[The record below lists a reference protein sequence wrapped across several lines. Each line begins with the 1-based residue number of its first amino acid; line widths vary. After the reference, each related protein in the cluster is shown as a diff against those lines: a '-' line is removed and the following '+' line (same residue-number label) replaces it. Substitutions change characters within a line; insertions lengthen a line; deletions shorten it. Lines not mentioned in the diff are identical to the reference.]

1 MVRPDGHLPDAVA
14 AAVSALS
21 AGPDLPRWVTI
32 DSAPD
37 GGASSRT
44 VRPLST
50 WRRILSA
57 AGLEILDERE
67 SPEPDQE
74 PTAPW
79 LRKRWRL
86 ARPFR
91 DHDDSA
97 PRSFLLGKPS
107 QAVRPEDIS
116 RAVDTLLGV
125 PPPMAA
131 PAAILDGSTHVVFLV
146 GTYQEFRQY
155 IPVWAQM
162 PRHSFS
168 VIQRVGAT
176 WTDGAVRRDA
186 AVGAWLSARGIA
198 VQAVAAVEHVDWS
211 CWPHS
216 RRVFVCGVDST
227 AYDVHIWNAA
237 VVIAAARHGFATV
250 QLQHGIWPYADLQ
263 APMTLS
269 SDTVLTWSGEF
280 EASLAADVRWP
291 DGSVAPRA
299 VVTGTQFRAV
309 GCPLFDAYTEAAP
322 PRLEDLL
329 GGWVSG
335 YRHRV
340 LAATNLHWSQ
350 HSRGALV
357 NPALLDAAR
366 RMRDTLFI
374 LKPHPTHD
382 VDDDLLQSCP
392 ANVIVLD
399 ELCCLAAGL
408 DSPRLV
414 RAVDAVAATQ
424 STILLEAALAKKP
437 FVAIDTGNP
446 NQYAHVRL
454 TAPDEVGEAIAR
466 VLSSPPD
473 AAGFRDHYFDANL
486 QGSGTRGVLATIA
499 TVPMPGPRPS
509 PSKADLALAR
519 IAERA
524 SSFTAELVAARARIE
539 GLESELA
546 RARRREMDLRTRLLL
561 APQRDRRTR
570 VALYGASTAGREC
583 LRAIRAVD
591 HLEPCAFFDSD
602 AAQWTTVVDAL
613 PVLEPTEEAIRSV
626 DVVVISSSSVDAI
639 ADRLRRAGAE
649 DRIVL
654 DYRAIM
660 RLAAA
665 DSPPQGTAS
674 PAAARR
680 SATNAM

>member
-1 MVRPDGHLPDAVA
+1 MARPDGHLPGAVA
-14 AAVSALS
+14 DAVSAL
-21 AGPDLPRWVTI
+21 AARLGAPHWVTI
-32 DSAPD
+32 DPAPD
-37 GGASSRT
+37 GDASSRT
-44 VRPLST
+44 VRPLSA
-50 WRRILSA
+50 WRRIFAA

-67 SPEPDQE
+67 SPEGDE
-74 PTAPW
+74 HSTAPW
-79 LRKRWRL
+79 LRQRWQL

-91 DHDDSA
+91 DRDDRA
-97 PRSFLLGKPS
+97 PRSFHLG
-107 QAVRPEDIS
+107 RRS
-116 RAVDTLLGV
+116 RAVQAEHGSGAIRTLLGV
-125 PPPMAA
+125 PPPIAA
-131 PAAILDGSTHVVFLV
+131 PAPLVDGSTHTVFLV

-155 IPVWAQM
+155 IPLWAQM

-168 VIQRVGAT
+168 VIQRVGAAS
-176 WTDGAVRRDA
+176 TDGAVRRDA
-186 AVGAWLSARGIA
+186 AIRTWLSARGIA
-198 VQAVAAVEHVDWS
+198 AQAVTAVEHVDWS
-211 CWPHS
+211 CWPHP
-216 RRVFVCGVDST
+216 RRVFVCGADST

-237 VVIAAARHGFATV
+237 VVIAAARHGFATL
-250 QLQHGIWPYADLQ
+250 QLQHGIWPYADLR
-263 APMTLS
+263 APMTLL

-280 EASLAADVRWP
+280 EAALGMNVRWP

-299 VVTGTQFRAV
+299 VIGGTQFRAV
-309 GCPLFDAYTEAAP
+309 GCPLFDAYVEASP
-322 PRLEDLL
+322 PPLEHLL
-329 GGWVSG
+329 GDWVSG

-374 LKPHPTHD
+374 LKPHPAHD
-382 VDDDLLQSCP
+382 VDDDLLKSCP
-392 ANVIVLD
+392 ANVVVLD
-399 ELCCLAAGL
+399 ELCCLAADL

-414 RAVDAVAATQ
+414 RAVDAVVATQ
-424 STILLEAALAKKP
+424 STILLEAALAGKP

-446 NQYAHVRL
+446 NHYAHVTL
-454 TAPDEVGEAIAR
+454 TAPDDVGRAIAR
-466 VLSSPPD
+466 VVSSAPD
-473 AAGFRDHYFDANL
+473 AADFRDHYFDTSL
-486 QGSGTRGVLATIA
+486 RGSGTRGVLATIA
-499 TVPMPGPRPS
+499 TVPMPGQRLS
-509 PSKADLALAR
+509 PSKTDVALAR
-519 IAERA
+519 IADRA
-524 SSFTAELVAARARIE
+524 SAYAAELVTARARIE
-539 GLESELA
+539 RLESELA
-546 RARRREMDLRTRLLL
+546 QARRRELDLRTQLLL
-561 APQRDRRTR
+561 APRKERRTR

-583 LRAIRAVD
+583 LQAMRAVD

-602 AAQWTTVVDAL
+602 ASQWTRVIDTL

-654 DYRAIM
+654 DHRAIA

-665 DSPPQGTAS
+665 DSRPQETAR